1 MARIATSSC
10 LGLLILMGFATPKS
24 VSAAEVDFAHQVAP
38 ILKEYCGKCHLGDKK
53 KGGLSFNTREALVT
67 GGESGKTVFPGKP
80 DMGDFFSRLTT
91 SDEQLRM
98 PPEGKRVP
106 LEKVEILKKWVLE
119 GAKWEPGYSL
129 GGNHYEPPLR
139 PRTVKL
145 PAAVNGLNNPIDL
158 LLSPGVSGSKTA
170 LARDEV
176 FLRRVYLDL
185 IGVLPTPEEQI
196 RFGQSKDPQKREKLI
211 RELLG
216 RNVDYAEHWLSFWND
231 LLRNDYTGTGF
242 ITGGRK
248 QITKWL
254 YNALVS
260 NKPYD
265 QFAKE
270 LIAPPTAES
279 VGFSEGIRWRGEVSA
294 GQTVEI
300 QFAQSVGQAFLGIN
314 LKCASCHD
322 SFIDRWKLEDAY
334 GLAAIFSETPLEIH
348 RCDKAIGKK
357 AKASWLFPELGNIDA
372 KASKKERLEQLA
384 RLLTDRENGR
394 FSRTIVNR
402 FWHRLMG
409 RGIVHPVDAM
419 ESEPSNAQLLD
430 FLAND
435 LVEHGYDL
443 KRTLYLIA
451 TSNAYQAE
459 ISSHKEKD
467 ASPMESLKRPL
478 VKRMTAEQFLD
489 SIWQITGTA
498 PNKMD
503 AGIVRGDPR
512 ETQISKPSSI
522 IGKWI
527 WSVSDSSKSPS
538 GETISFR
545 QTWEIPASV
554 VDGNAVVSC
563 DNGYSLFVNGK
574 KIHSG
579 ENWES
584 PDLVS
589 LKGHLRKGKNEI
601 LILGKNGGSGPNLA
615 GLWFEA
621 RAILP
626 DGKSLSLGTDA
637 SWKWTK
643 TQPNSLGQFQTE
655 PKDWKGAELV
665 KQFAVWDSRIK
676 GTLENLVTQGV
687 RGFKPVRVSLV
698 KRDFLMTTLGR
709 PNRDQIVTV
718 RPEELNTLEAIDL
731 SNGEIL
737 AGLLELGAN
746 NILAM
751 GGLETKSSKT
761 SGLEPSELVH
771 GLFRKALTRDPS
783 PKEAEILIQRLG
795 AKPDSAGI
803 QDVLWAIFM
812 LPEFQFIR

>member
-1 MARIATSSC
+1 MVRISTSVV
-10 LGLLILMGFATPKS
+10 LGLLNILYLNPIELP
-24 VSAAEVDFAHQVAP
+24 AAEVDFAHQVVP
-38 ILKEYCGKCHLGDKK
+38 ILKEYCGKCHIGDKK
-53 KGGLSFNTREALVT
+53 KGGFSLNTREDLVK

-80 DMGDFFSRLTT
+80 EMGDFLGRL
-91 SDEQLRM
+91 SSGDEQLRM
-98 PPEGKRVP
+98 PPDGKRVP
-106 LEKVEILKKWVLE
+106 PEKIEILKKWILE
-119 GAKWEPGYSL
+119 GVSWEAGYSL
-129 GGNHYEPPLR
+129 GGRQYEPPLR
-139 PRTVKL
+139 LTKVKV
-145 PAAVNGLNNPIDL
+145 PDVRGGINNPIDL
-158 LLSPGVSGSKTA
+158 LLSRDDSATKSR
-170 LARDEV
+170 LASDEV

-185 IGVLPTPEEQI
+185 IGVLPSPEEQI
-196 RFGQSKDPQKREKLI
+196 RFIQSKDTQKREKKI
-211 RELLG
+211 RELLE

-254 YNALVS
+254 YNALVI
-260 NKPYD
+260 NLPYD

-270 LIAPPTAES
+270 LISPPTGES
-279 VGFSEGIRWRGEVSA
+279 AGFSEGIRWRGEVSA

-334 GLAAIFSETPLEIH
+334 GLAAIFSESPLEIH
-348 RCDKAIGKK
+348 RCDKPIGKK
-357 AKASWLFPELGNIDA
+357 ATASWLFPELGNIDA
-372 KASKKERLEQLA
+372 KVPRKDRLDQLA

-419 ESEPSNAQLLD
+419 QSEPSNPQLLD

-435 LVEHGYDL
+435 FVEHGYDL
-443 KRTLYLIA
+443 KRTIYLIA
-451 TSNAYQAE
+451 SSNAYQAE
-459 ISSHKEKD
+459 ISGQIGEVLNPGD
-467 ASPMESLKRPL
+467 YLRRPL

-489 SIWQITGTA
+489 CIWQITGTA
-498 PNKMD
+498 PNRMD
-503 AGIVRGDPR
+503 AQIVRGDPKVKS
-512 ETQISKPSSI
+512 EEKTIPI
-522 IGKWI
+522 MAKWI

-538 GETISFR
+538 GETIVFR
-545 QTWEIPASV
+545 KLWDVPEAV
-554 VDGNAVVSC
+554 VEGHAVVSC
-563 DNGYSLFVNGK
+563 DNSYTLFVNGK

-589 LKGHLRKGKNEI
+589 LTGALRKGQNEI
-601 LILGKNGGSGPNLA
+601 RIIGKNGGNGPNLA

-621 RAILP
+621 RAISAS
-626 DGKSLSLGTDA
+626 GKSFLLGTNVD
-637 SWKWTK
+637 WQWTK
-643 TQPNSLGQFQTE
+643 YQSTKSEILPTPTDWNKTELVTQFQ
-655 PKDWKGAELV
+655 
-665 KQFAVWDSRIK
+665 VWDSRVR
-676 GTLENLVTQGV
+676 GTLETLIAQKASGL
-687 RGFKPVRVSLV
+687 KPVRVSLV

-709 PNRDQIVTV
+709 PNRDQIVSV

-737 AGLLELGAN
+737 AGLIEQGAS
-746 NILAM
+746 NILAK
-751 GGLETKSSKT
+751 GGLQRNSHSN
-761 SGLEPSELVH
+761 GPLDPSELVTE
-771 GLFRKALTRDPS
+771 LFRKSLIRDPS
-783 PKEAEILIQRLG
+783 PKEAEILKQRLG
-795 AKPDSAGI
+795 ETPDSAGI

>member
-1 MARIATSSC
+1 MARISTSVV
-10 LGLLILMGFATPKS
+10 LGLLTILGLNPIGLY
-24 VSAAEVDFAHQVAP
+24 AAEVDFAHQVGP
-38 ILKEYCGKCHLGDKK
+38 ILKEYCGKCHIGDKK
-53 KGGLSFNTREALVT
+53 KGGFSLNTREDLVK
-67 GGESGKTVFPGKP
+67 GGESGKTLFPGKP
-80 DMGDFFSRLTT
+80 EMGDFLGRL
-91 SDEQLRM
+91 SSGDEQIRM
-98 PPEGKRVP
+98 PPDGKRVP
-106 LEKVEILKKWVLE
+106 PEKIEILKKWILE
-119 GAKWEPGYSL
+119 GASWEAGYSL
-129 GGNHYEPPLR
+129 GGKQYEPPVR
-139 PRTVKL
+139 PTAVKI
-145 PAAVNGLNNPIDL
+145 PNVKGGINNPIDL
-158 LLSPGVSGSKTA
+158 LLNNDEFVTKTP

-185 IGVLPTPEEQI
+185 IGVLPTPEEQS
-196 RFGQSKDPQKREKLI
+196 RFIQSKDPQKKEKQI

-254 YNALVS
+254 YNSLVT
-260 NKPYD
+260 NLPYD
-265 QFAKE
+265 QFARE
-270 LIAPPTAES
+270 LISPPTGES
-279 VGFSEGIRWRGEVSA
+279 AGFSEGIRWRGEVSA

-348 RCDKAIGKK
+348 RCDKPIGKK
-357 AKASWLFPELGNIDA
+357 ATASWLFPELGNIDA
-372 KASKKERLEQLA
+372 KAPRKDRLDQLA

-409 RGIVHPVDAM
+409 RGIIHPVDAM
-419 ESEPSNAQLLD
+419 QSEPSNPQLLD

-435 LVEHGYDL
+435 FVEHGYDL

-451 TSNAYQAE
+451 SSNAYQAE
-459 ISSHKEKD
+459 ISGQKGE
-467 ASPMESLKRPL
+467 ASNPGDSLRRPL

-489 SIWQITGTA
+489 CIWQITGTA
-498 PNKMD
+498 PSRMD
-503 AGIVRGDPR
+503 AQIVRGDPKGK
-512 ETQISKPSSI
+512 SDKKSI
-522 IGKWI
+522 PILAKWI

-538 GETISFR
+538 GESIVFR
-545 QTWEIPASV
+545 KVWDIPEDV
-554 VDGNAVVSC
+554 VESHAVVTC
-563 DNGYSLFVNGK
+563 DNSYTLIVNGK

-589 LKGHLRKGKNEI
+589 LKGALRKGKNEI
-601 LILGKNGGSGPNLA
+601 RIIGKNGGSGPNLA

-621 RAILP
+621 RAFSPSGMTFL
-626 DGKSLSLGTDA
+626 LGTDVD
-637 SWKWTK
+637 WQWTK
-643 TQPNSLGQFQTE
+643 FQPSKWYLLPE
-655 PKDWKGAELV
+655 PTDWNRAELV
-665 KQFAVWDSRIK
+665 KQFQVWDSRIR
-676 GTLENLVTQGV
+676 GTLDTLITQEASGP
-687 RGFKPVRVSLV
+687 KAVRVSLV

-709 PNRDQIVTV
+709 PNRDQIVSL

-737 AGLLELGAN
+737 AGLIEQGAS
-746 NILAM
+746 NILAK
-751 GGLETKSSKT
+751 GGLERNSS
-761 SGLEPSELVH
+761 SNGPLAPSELVT
-771 GLFRKALTRDPS
+771 GLFRKSLSREPS
-783 PKEAEILIQRLG
+783 AKEAEILIQRLG
-795 AKPDSAGI
+795 ATPDSAGI